1 MAIRMGN
8 GSLAKSELLRAHKA
22 IECFLDE
29 MESSQAVELLA
40 QKERAERGFRE
51 GRFRL
56 WQDVKRENGL

>member
-29 MESSQAVELLA
+29 MESSQVTELSA
-40 QKERAERGFRE
+40 QKERAERGFGE
-51 GRFRL
+51 GRFGS
-56 WQDVKRENGL
+56 WQEVKRENGL